1 MLSLYLDSTLH
12 AHTYFRLLSQGNCEP
27 KKLCSIC
34 IIVSLCQQ
42 HINLISRQ
50 NACIVNLEIKHIM
63 QIYRVSHIKLD
74 RVNGSK
80 LRDLGD
86 KSENLKRMNHFEKF
100 NKANRIYFL
109 QKMLDFSSIMCVF
122 RC

>member
-80 LRDLGD
+80 LRFGGQIRKFKKNESYKKKLIRLIEYFFA
-86 KSENLKRMNHFEKF
+86 ENARFFEY
-100 NKANRIYFL
+100 NVRI
-109 QKMLDFSSIMCVF
+109 
-122 RC
+122 